1 MEMQRKIT
9 AREDRLSNLPD
20 EILIHILSMLPRWHN
35 KEVVRSSVLSRRW
48 RFLWKSVPISLD
60 FDFPIRESENDN
72 LLYLASIH
80 RELYYW
86 RNCEKIQKFRV
97 WRLRYEDRFAKDIDL
112 WVHFAIKVA
121 NVESFAL
128 GIIDTNH
135 QRYEFP
141 QFAYKNASLSYL
153 ALWYCQLNPTGSVNW
168 SNLVSLSLGSLPLT
182 DGVMEKVLSGCP
194 NLECLELD
202 SVSGIHR
209 LEISSVKLTKLTI
222 RNYLSEN
229 PDLWLEILA
238 PYIQNLQLSGYCIN
252 ICIRQRNVASLV
264 TAALHLIFDFGNHD
278 LEKEGSYLKELLHG
292 IAHVENLELGPW
304 CIEFLS
310 VLELKG
316 WQPPPSNWKF
326 LELPAL
332 QQLDLPGLCSFLPC
346 SLDLEAL
353 VIDWRYNDE
362 ERLGQHLN
370 FEKKARRSLAEH
382 AIEKRTGESSILKYH
397 VSSQK
402 VLTGRLLL
410 LIIGGGCTQLKNQP
424 HHCFSVIVCHPDF
437 FTLNK
442 VFNLFNNRFIVPR
455 RFCNSRQHKTI
466 SESQLP
472 PKCF

>member
-153 ALWYCQLNPTGSVNW
+153 ALRYCQLNPTGSVNW
-168 SNLVSLSLGSLPLT
+168 SSLVSLSLGSLPLT

-362 ERLGQHLN
+362 ERD
-370 FEKKARRSLAEH
+370 
-382 AIEKRTGESSILKYH
+382 
-397 VSSQK
+397 
-402 VLTGRLLL
+402 LLSRYTNEDEQ
-410 LIIGGGCTQLKNQP
+410 I
-424 HHCFSVIVCHPDF
+424 
-437 FTLNK
+437 
-442 VFNLFNNRFIVPR
+442 R
-455 RFCNSRQHKTI
+455 RFETRNFNCSFPNLKTI
-466 SESQLP
+466 EIINFHGPLSENKSLLP
-472 PKCF
+472 LVKYFLKHATVLEKFVIDAIFKESDMLDHFEMTQELLSFPRSSPQASVVFSYR